1 VAGFTH
7 LGSQSC
13 PHTTLRVDCDW
24 MEGPLVGRPGTEGDG
39 DGERYAVEA
48 EIARGGHAT
57 VLRAHDR
64 RLRRPVA
71 IKQLRH
77 ERASSEIRFRNEA
90 LITARLQH
98 PSIVPIYDVGTWADG
113 TPYFAMELV
122 RGVTLAERIQAAG
135 RGERLALIPVL
146 IPVSDAVAYAHS
158 QGVVHRDLKPSNI
171 LVGDFGQAL
180 LIDWG
185 IAMVL
190 AEEGDRIEASE
201 AVGLSHTAAGSV
213 VGTPHYMPPEQAAG
227 GAVDERADVYGLGAI
242 LYHLIAGRPPF
253 ADLPGQEVIAAV
265 RECAPEPL
273 ANLPDVSPALVRLVE
288 RAMARDPGAR
298 HGSAAELRDELTRA
312 AARRSSDR
320 APPGQEAAR
329 FSRQDAE
336 NAKNAKGEPRLSLCP

>member
-1 VAGFTH
+1 MTA
-7 LGSQSC
+7 
-13 PHTTLRVDCDW
+13 
-24 MEGPLVGRPGTEGDG
+24 RPGPEHSDG

-71 IKQLRH
+71 IKQLRYG
-77 ERASSEIRFRNEA
+77 RASSEIRFRNEA

-122 RGVTLAERIQAAG
+122 RGVTLAERIHAAG
-135 RGERLALIPVL
+135 WRERLSLIPLL

-158 QGVVHRDLKPSNI
+158 QGVIHRDLKPSNI
-171 LVGDFGQAL
+171 LVSDLGRA
-180 LIDWG
+180 IVVDWG

-190 AEEGDRIEASE
+190 ADESDHIEASD

-227 GAVDERADVYGLGAI
+227 DAVDERADIYALGAI
-242 LYHLIAGRPPF
+242 LYHLIAGYPPF
-253 ADLPGQEVIAAV
+253 AELPAQEVIAAV
-265 RECAPEPL
+265 RESAPEPL
-273 ANLPDVSPALVRLVE
+273 ASAADLSPALVRLVE

-298 HGSAAELRDELTRA
+298 HRSAAELRDELIRA

-320 APPGQEAAR
+320 A
-329 FSRQDAE
+329 S
-336 NAKNAKGEPRLSLCP
+336 